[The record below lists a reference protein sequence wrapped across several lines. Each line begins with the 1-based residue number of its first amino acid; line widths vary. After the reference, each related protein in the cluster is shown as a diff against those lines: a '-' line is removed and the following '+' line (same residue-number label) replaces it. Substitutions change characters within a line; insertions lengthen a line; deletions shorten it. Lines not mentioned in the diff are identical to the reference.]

1 VKNTSIQRPP
11 RRPVGSRTAIA
22 SAVLMLGA
30 AGTALAQQA
39 QPPAQT
45 ITVTGIRSGIENAIN
60 VKKNADSIVEAISAE
75 DIGKL
80 PDTSIAESIARLPG
94 LAAQR
99 SAGRAS
105 QVSIRGMAPDFSTTL
120 LNGREM
126 ASTGDSRSAEYDQFP
141 SELVNSVLI
150 YKTPDAGLIGQGLS
164 GAVDIRMIRPLEASQ
179 RAIAVNYRKQRLG
192 VGAVAEG
199 DGSRFS
205 VSYVDQFADRTLGI
219 ALGFARLD
227 ETGAAIGRTDNWGGG
242 IYNTVA
248 NIGNDGCTVGT
259 TPGCVNVPYN
269 GFGLFSDQT
278 TQTRDGAMAVLQ
290 YKPHKNFTSILDLY
304 YSKFDQVK
312 ATKGFQMPLNDSWAG
327 GQYDRPGQLLS
338 PVLSGNNVTSGSFNN
353 VRAVVRNDAE
363 TTHDKLTS
371 IGWNNKLTM
380 DQWTLNADLSRSE
393 SKRKGGIVETTAG
406 TAQATLGT
414 AQLDTI
420 AFTNQGVFTPT
431 LNYTDRN
438 IIRLTDVQGWGGGVA
453 QPQAGYS
460 KLPNVTDEANALRL
474 SAKRD
479 LAANPFVSSLEGG
492 FAYSDREKTR
502 AFIEGRLVITGDT
515 TGLGSAAIPGTG
527 TLTIAGVTI
536 PTFDPSNSV
545 GSIYTV
551 ASKQHPDIFNKDWKV
566 NEKVGTAFVRG
577 DIDRQLFGLPVRGN
591 VGVQLVHTEQSSEAF
606 NVDRASCAN
615 DVCTRANTNTD
626 GTTYTDVL
634 PSLNMVFDMGRDQ
647 VLRFGLSRVLAR
659 PTINDM
665 RASLG
670 FGVDAGLNSFK
681 GDAGN
686 PKLEPFRANA
696 IDLSYEKYFGTKA
709 YWGVAG
715 FYKDLRTYI
724 LKQDVAVDFTPYLS
738 PGTPLPPSGRVI
750 GLINQPINGS
760 GGNISGLELTAS
772 LPLNMLTPALD
783 GFGIQA
789 SYSRTD
795 SSISLPA
802 SAFAV
807 DGVST
812 PSIPLPGLSK
822 DVANLAVYFEK
833 WGFSARVAARYRSD
847 YVGEVADFAG
857 DRRLTYIKAETVTDL
872 QLGYEFKS
880 GRAKGLSIL
889 FQANNITDEPY
900 VRYRDTP
907 ANEVERKKFGATYL
921 FGLNYKL

>member
-1 VKNTSIQRPP
+1 VSQTLRSRPS
-11 RRPVGSRTAIA
+11 RPAIGTRTAIA
-22 SAVLMLGA
+22 SAVLLLGA
-30 AGTALAQQA
+30 GAALAQSQPQA
-39 QPPAQT
+39 AQT
-45 ITVTGIRSGIENAIN
+45 VTITGIRSAIESAIN

-141 SELVNSVLI
+141 SELVNAVMI

-164 GAVDIRMIRPLEASQ
+164 GAVDIRMIRPLDSG
-179 RAIAVNYRKQRLG
+179 RRMIAVNYRKQRLG

-205 VSYVDQFADRTLGI
+205 LSYVDQFADRTLGI

-227 ETGAAIGRTDNWGGG
+227 ETGAATSRTDNWGGG
-242 IYNTVA
+242 TYDRTA
-248 NIGNDGCTVGT
+248 NVGNNGCTVGT
-259 TPGCVNVPYN
+259 GGCVNVPYN
-269 GFGLFSDQT
+269 GFGLFADQT
-278 TQTRDGAMAVLQ
+278 TQRRDGAMAVLQ
-290 YKPHKNFTSILDLY
+290 YKPNKNFSSIVDLY

-327 GQYDRPGQLLS
+327 GQYDSPGRLLN
-338 PVLSGNNVTSGSFNN
+338 PTVSGNNVTAGSFDN

-363 TTHDKLTS
+363 STFDKLTS
-371 IGWNNKLTM
+371 VGWNNKLTM
-380 DQWTLNADLSRSE
+380 DRWTFNADLSRSE

-431 LNYTDRN
+431 LNYTDRS
-438 IIRLTDVQGWGGGVA
+438 IIRLTDVQGWGGGVN

-460 KLPNVTDEANALRL
+460 KLPNVTDEATAVRL

-479 LAANPFVSSLEGG
+479 LESNPFISSLEAGL
-492 FAYSDREKTR
+492 AVSDRDKTR
-502 AFIEGRLVITGDT
+502 AFVEGRLVIAGGTN
-515 TGLGSAAIPGTG
+515 GLASAAIPGTG
-527 TLTIAGVTI
+527 TTTVNGVSFA
-536 PTFDPSNSV
+536 TFDPSNSV
-545 GSIYTV
+545 GSIYNV
-551 ASKQHPDIFNKDWKV
+551 VSKQHPDIFNKDWKV
-566 NEKVGTAFVRG
+566 NEKVTTGFVRG
-577 DIDRQLFGLPVRGN
+577 DIDRELFGRPVRGN
-591 VGVQLVHTEQSSEAF
+591 VGVQLVHTDQSSEAF

-615 DVCTRANTNTD
+615 DVCARANTNRD
-626 GTTYTDVL
+626 GTTYSDVL
-634 PSLNMVFDMGRDQ
+634 PSLNLVMDLGRDS

-665 RASLG
+665 RASIG
-670 FGVDAGLNSFK
+670 FGVDTSLGILK

-686 PKLEPFRANA
+686 PRLEPFRANA
-696 IDLSYEKYFGTKA
+696 IDLSYEKYYGTKA
-709 YWGVAG
+709 YWGIAG

-724 LKQDVAVDFTPYLS
+724 LKQDVAVDFTPYIT
-738 PGTPLPPSGRVI
+738 PGTPLPPSGRVL
-750 GLINQPINGS
+750 GLVNLPINGS
-760 GGNISGLELTAS
+760 GGNISGVELTAS
-772 LPLNMLTPALD
+772 LPLNMVTPALD
-783 GFGIQA
+783 GFGIVA
-789 SYSRTD
+789 SYSGTN

-802 SAFAV
+802 SGLTV
-807 DGVST
+807 DAVST
-812 PSIPLPGLSK
+812 PTIPLPGLSK
-822 DVANLAVYFEK
+822 DVVNLAVYFEK
-833 WGFSARVAARYRSD
+833 WGFSARVAARYRSN

-880 GRAKGLSIL
+880 GPAKGLSLL